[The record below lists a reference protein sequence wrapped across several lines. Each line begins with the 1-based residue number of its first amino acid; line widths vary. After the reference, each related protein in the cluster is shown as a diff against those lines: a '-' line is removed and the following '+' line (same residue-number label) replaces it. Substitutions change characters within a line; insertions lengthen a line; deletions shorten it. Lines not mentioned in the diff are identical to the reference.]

1 VVCWQEVY
9 IKLGDQISEKE
20 LQLIIDG
27 LSALDDEDNIIAIRS
42 LTEKI
47 RSMLFVVQGMGKY
60 KHQCW
65 LACRPDY

>member
-1 VVCWQEVY
+1 M
-9 IKLGDQISEKE
+9 GDQISEKE
-20 LQLIIDG
+20 LELIITG
-27 LSALDDEDNIIAIRS
+27 LLSLEDEDNEILIRS

-47 RSMLFVVQGMGKY
+47 KSMLFVVQGMGKY

>member
-1 VVCWQEVY
+1 M
-9 IKLGDQISEKE
+9 GDQISEKE

-27 LSALDDEDNIIAIRS
+27 LSALDIVSDNDDKAIRS
-42 LTEKI
+42 LIEKI
-47 RSMLFVVQGMGKY
+47 QSMLFVVQGMGKY